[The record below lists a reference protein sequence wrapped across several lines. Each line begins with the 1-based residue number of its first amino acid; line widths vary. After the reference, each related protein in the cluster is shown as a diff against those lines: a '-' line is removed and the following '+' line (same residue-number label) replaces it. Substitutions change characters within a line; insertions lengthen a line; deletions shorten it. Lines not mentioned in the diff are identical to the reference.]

1 MSVREMVVRQGNGSL
16 GNLVRSFRQE
26 KGWTLREMSQR
37 VDIPLSTLAKV
48 ENDKLSLNYEK
59 LQHLSSRLGL
69 SMSEFLSQAEEKR
82 TSAAAPVTARKSVT
96 REDNSVRIETPN
108 YDYRYLCADLS
119 QRRMVPIL
127 VRIRAHTLEEFD
139 QLPRH
144 SGEEFVYVIEGK
156 VEVHTEFYSPVLLG
170 AGEGIYLDSSM
181 SHAYIARDCAEA
193 LVLAVC
199 SGEDANLADQLMT
212 LVDGEV
218 AQRAADPHAAAKGV
232 AVA

>member
-1 MSVREMVVRQGNGSL
+1 MRPENGSL
-16 GNLVRSFRQE
+16 GNLVRSLRQQ
-26 KGWTLREMSQR
+26 KGWTLREMSQM

-59 LQHLSSRLGL
+59 LQQFASRLG
-69 SMSEFLSQAEEKR
+69 MSISELLGQADEKR
-82 TSAAAPVTARKSVT
+82 VPGGALVTARKSVT
-96 REDNSVRIETPN
+96 REDNSVRIETSN

-144 SGEEFVYVIEGK
+144 PGEEFVYVIEGK
-156 VEVHTEFYSPVLLG
+156 VEVHTEFYSPVLLETG
-170 AGEGIYLDSSM
+170 QGIYLDSSM
-181 SHAYIARDCAEA
+181 SHAYIARDCTEA

-199 SGEDANLADQLMT
+199 SGEDTNLADQLMT
-212 LVDGEV
+212 LADGDV
-218 AQRAADPHAAAKGV
+218 AQRG
-232 AVA
+232 